1 MNYVT
6 SYLIYAYNF
15 MFVTKNQLHANS
27 SSENINNYNQAQNWG
42 MEGLHLFIQWSCG
55 PSLESDE
62 QPYSHINWFRPA
74 FKDQRTKNFH
84 LHKVG
89 EQYWKLF
96 IK

>member
-1 MNYVT
+1 
-6 SYLIYAYNF
+6 

-27 SSENINNYNQAQNWG
+27 SSENINNLIKHKHWG
-42 MEGLHLFIQWSCG
+42 MEGLHMFVQWSYG

-62 QPYSHINWFRPA
+62 QPYSHIYWFRSA
-74 FKDQRTKNFH
+74 SKGQRTKNFH

>member
-27 SSENINNYNQAQNWG
+27 SSENINNLIKHKHWG
-42 MEGLHLFIQWSCG
+42 MEGLHLFIQWSCC

-62 QPYSHINWFRPA
+62 QPYTRIYLFRPA
-74 FKDQRTKNFH
+74 SKDQRTKNFH
-84 LHKVG
+84 LREVG
-89 EQYWKLF
+89 E
-96 IK
+96 